1 MQVHLFGD
9 IAVVTYIKE
18 YGQTADTLQFFDED
32 DTDVFKRSARGWLVQ
47 FSKNTPAP
55 KTPAG

>member
-18 YGQTADTLQFFDED
+18 YRQTADTSQFFDED

-47 FSKNTPAP
+47 FSKISQAP